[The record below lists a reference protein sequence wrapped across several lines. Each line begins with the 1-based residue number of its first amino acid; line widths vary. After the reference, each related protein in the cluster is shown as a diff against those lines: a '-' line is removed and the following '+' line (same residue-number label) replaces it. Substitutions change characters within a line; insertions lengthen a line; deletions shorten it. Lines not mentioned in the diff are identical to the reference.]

1 MIKFK
6 NSPLNM
12 EDYQKH
18 SEGIKKLHLAMEEGR
33 AAGSDYLGWLYYASS
48 FDKNEVDRIKTHA
61 KKIRD
66 QADVLVVAG
75 IGGSYLGADAI
86 IRALELSFG
95 RSKPEI
101 IFCGNNLSGAYLEE
115 LISYLDGKNFYV
127 NVISKSGRTLETA
140 LAFRFLKDLLIEK
153 HGSDYYKYIYA
164 TTDSSSGAL
173 RKQVEEEGFVSFE
186 VPGNVGGRFSVMT
199 PVGLFPLAV
208 AGLNIDEFLE
218 GFIEGE
224 KDFSS
229 ENLIDNL
236 AYQYGLVRNHYYN
249 QGKLMEI
256 LVTYEPALGQFAEWF
271 KQLFG
276 ESEGKDG
283 RGIFPISVA
292 NTTDLHSLGQI
303 IQDGKKIFFETV
315 LDLTKKTSLSVP
327 SSHMEDDLGYLEGER
342 VGVMTKNAQLATLI
356 AHEEAGVPNLILEL
370 DDYSERGL
378 GYLMYFMMRACAMTS
393 YLQGVNPFD
402 QPGVEA
408 YKTNMLALM
417 GNPSYAQY
425 RQALVD
431 KLVSKG
437 LI

>member
-1 MIKFK
+1 
-6 NSPLNM
+6 
-12 EDYQKH
+12 
-18 SEGIKKLHLAMEEGR
+18 
-33 AAGSDYLGWLYYASS
+33 
-48 FDKNEVDRIKTHA
+48 
-61 KKIRD
+61 
-66 QADVLVVAG
+66 
-75 IGGSYLGADAI
+75 
-86 IRALELSFG
+86 
-95 RSKPEI
+95 
-101 IFCGNNLSGAYLEE
+101 
-115 LISYLDGKNFYV
+115 
-127 NVISKSGRTLETA
+127 
-140 LAFRFLKDLLIEK
+140 
-153 HGSDYYKYIYA
+153 
-164 TTDSSSGAL
+164 
-173 RKQVEEEGFVSFE
+173 
-186 VPGNVGGRFSVMT
+186 
-199 PVGLFPLAV
+199 
-208 AGLNIDEFLE
+208 
-218 GFIEGE
+218 
-224 KDFSS
+224 
-229 ENLIDNL
+229 
-236 AYQYGLVRNHYYN
+236 
-249 QGKLMEI
+249 MEI